1 MMHDMATRTISLS
14 IRLHMTEANTPGIL
28 NIFSQLRSYVLY
40 KMSDTQGDV
49 MRAVLIVN
57 HDTAVHILIVNHDT
71 AAHKLI
77 VNHDTAV
84 HKLIV
89 NHDTAVHI
97 LDTSIVSCVIFTN
110 AITEHHN

>member
-1 MMHDMATRTISLS
+1 MYTKAATLRMTHDMTTHTINLC

-57 HDTAVHILIVNHDT
+57 HDTVVHR
-71 AAHKLI
+71 
-77 VNHDTAV
+77 
-84 HKLIV
+84 
-89 NHDTAVHI
+89 
-97 LDTSIVSCVIFTN
+97 LDTSVVSRVIIYERDYGTSLLGERETCF
-110 AITEHHN
+110 